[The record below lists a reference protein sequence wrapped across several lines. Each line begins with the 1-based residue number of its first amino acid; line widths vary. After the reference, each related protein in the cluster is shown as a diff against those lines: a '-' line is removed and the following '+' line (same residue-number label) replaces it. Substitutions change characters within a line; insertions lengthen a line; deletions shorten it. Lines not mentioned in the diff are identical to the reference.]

1 MVTVRFEIKPYLAA
15 YMYARYGTPPIRLS
29 ALEPLYHT
37 LHFFTVPHPANLPYQ
52 RETGNILFV
61 LPAPR
66 DGKNPEKY
74 NYLGNENIRK
84 IEQKI
89 ELQMK
94 MELYDYMLE
103 NRFKRHI
110 TYKLALE
117 EFVDKYEMTEL
128 IPEETL
134 MRGFQRWRKKRKSS
148 KQLMN

>member
-15 YMYARYGTPPIRLS
+15 YMYARYGTPPPIRLS
-29 ALEPLYHT
+29 SLEPLYHT

-61 LPAPR
+61 LPDPR
-66 DGKNPEKY
+66 EGKNPEKY
-74 NYLGNENIRK
+74 NYLGYENIRK

-94 MELYDYMLE
+94 IELYDYMLE

-128 IPEETL
+128 ISEETL
-134 MRGFQRWRKKRKSS
+134 MRGFQRWRKERKQPNSF
-148 KQLMN
+148 